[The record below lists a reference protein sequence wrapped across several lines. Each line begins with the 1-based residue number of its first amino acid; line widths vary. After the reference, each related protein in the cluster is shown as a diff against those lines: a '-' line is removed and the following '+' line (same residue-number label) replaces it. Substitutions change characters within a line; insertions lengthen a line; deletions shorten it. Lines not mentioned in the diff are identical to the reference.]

1 MPVDK
6 NAVYL
11 ERNELATELSVVSTL
26 IHYFDRWLW

>member
-11 ERNELATELSVVSTL
+11 ERNELSTELSVVSTL